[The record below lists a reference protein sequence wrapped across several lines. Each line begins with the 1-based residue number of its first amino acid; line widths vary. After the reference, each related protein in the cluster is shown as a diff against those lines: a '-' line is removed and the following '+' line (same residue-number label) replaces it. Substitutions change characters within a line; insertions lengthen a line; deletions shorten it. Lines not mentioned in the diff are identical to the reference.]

1 MKLLPVATIS
11 LALAA
16 LPVLAED
23 IGPDK
28 AMNLVQKGT
37 IKSFEELNT
46 VAVQLHPGAEI
57 GDTELEQEHQRYVYE
72 VELRDAANR
81 RWEVKLD
88 ATSAE
93 LLSNRE
99 DHD

>member
-11 LALAA
+11 LVLAA

-28 AMNLVQKGT
+28 AMNLVQNGT

-46 VAVQLHPGAEI
+46 VAMQLHPEAEI
-57 GDTELEQEHQRYVYE
+57 AHTELEQEHQRYVYE

-93 LLSNRE
+93 LLVNRE